1 MPEISHI
8 DIVSIPVRDQNIA
21 KAFYRE
27 KLGFETVRDNPMGPD
42 RRWVQLAPPS
52 ALTSITLV
60 TWFEKMPPGCVQGL
74 VLATDDVVAAR
85 SALVAR
91 GLPSP
96 SCRKH
101 RGDRTPPSPIP
112 TGTAGSCSNGTWAS
126 EAAPRAEL
134 RSPLGLGAISSRI
147 AALNRRKA

>member
-91 GLPSP
+91 GL
-96 SCRKH
+96 
-101 RGDRTPPSPIP
+101 
-112 TGTAGSCSNGTWAS
+112 
-126 EAAPRAEL
+126 
-134 RSPLGLGAISSRI
+134 AISE
-147 AALNRRKA
+147 LQKAPWGSYATFTDPDGNGWVLQQRHLGV